1 MIVREEVSALM
12 KKKNVEID
20 RKRAEK

>member
-1 MIVREEVSALM
+1 MIVRGEVSALM

>member
-1 MIVREEVSALM
+1 MIVRGEVSALM
-12 KKKNVEID
+12 KKNVEID

>member
-1 MIVREEVSALM
+1 MIVRGEVSALM
-12 KKKNVEID
+12 EKNVEID

>member
-1 MIVREEVSALM
+1 MIVRGEVSAM
-12 KKKNVEID
+12 MEKNVEID